1 VSKTV
6 LCVDDDAAGLLVRT
20 RILELS
26 GYKVLAAASGRQA
39 LELFA
44 TQPVGAVL
52 LDYCMP
58 DMNGDAVA
66 EEIRRLN
73 PSVPL
78 VLLSAYP
85 SLPERVLQVVDKVI
99 AKPQHPQVLLNLLA
113 SVFAETATCPPD
125 QSAA

>member
-1 VSKTV
+1 M
-6 LCVDDDAAGLLVRT
+6 
-20 RILELS
+20 S
-26 GYKVLAAASGRQA
+26 GYKVLAAAGGRQA

-44 TQPVGAVL
+44 REPVDAVL

-113 SVFAETATCPPD
+113 SLFAEIATCPPD